1 VLQSH
6 NALYFVFFIQ
16 DGVSALSSVMNQQS
30 QHMVALDKRLKGLYD
45 YVCLERGSPLSSMST
60 TVAPDANAVYT
71 PEANLASGK
80 SSNPW
85 ECLNFLGYPAST
97 PEEVTFLLRIVYM
110 IR

>member
-1 VLQSH
+1 
-6 NALYFVFFIQ
+6 
-16 DGVSALSSVMNQQS
+16 
-30 QHMVALDKRLKGLYD
+30 
-45 YVCLERGSPLSSMST
+45 MST
-60 TVAPDANAVYT
+60 TVAPDANVVYT

-85 ECLNFLGYPAST
+85 ECLNLLGYPAST